1 MIEVIFLGIYEYFT
15 NCRSAPYYYS
25 DILNTD
31 DDVGFSGLYYALIVA
46 PVTIPA
52 RLTAPE
58 VFNNATS
65 KT

>member
-1 MIEVIFLGIYEYFT
+1 MFELILLGVYEYFT
-15 NCRSAPYYYS
+15 NCRSAPYYYP

-31 DDVGFSGLYYALIVA
+31 DDVGSSGGYCALIVS

-58 VFNNATS
+58 VFNNAASRT
-65 KT
+65 